1 MKKALSLILLLFTFS
16 VAQAQQ
22 EPLKLRE
29 LKENSIVK
37 NIPFEN
43 IGPTVMS
50 GRAIDVAVNPNNPTE
65 FYVAY
70 ASGGLWHTTNNG
82 SSFTPILDNYP
93 TQNIGDITVH
103 WQSRTIYVGTGENNS
118 SRSSYAGIGILKS
131 TDNGKTWEHI
141 GLDNSQHI
149 GRVLVNPNNKD
160 EVVVGVLGAL
170 YTPNQER
177 GIYKTLDGGKT
188 WKKNLFVDDLSG
200 MIDVQHAPNNFNI
213 MYASSWTKDRKA
225 WNFNG
230 NGNNSAI
237 YKSTDAGTT
246 WSRISTKKSGFPTG
260 NGVGR
265 IGLAV
270 FNENVVYALHDNQAR
285 RPNTK
290 KDTKKRGLDKADFK
304 TMTETE
310 FLALSDKKLNG
321 YLKMNGFQ
329 EKYRAENVKQMVR
342 SGNVKPIDLAKYIEN
357 ANTMLFDT
365 PVIGAEVYKSTDG
378 GMTWNKTHDDYL
390 DDLFYSYGYYFGE
403 VRVDLQNENSI
414 YVMGVP
420 ILKSKDAGKTFTS
433 ISKENVHADHQAL
446 WVNPKKSGHLING
459 NDGGLNMSYDD
470 GETWEKLNV
479 NPVGQFY
486 TINVDNESPYN
497 VYGGLQDNGVWVGA
511 STSRLNKRWQQSG
524 ENPYKSIMGGDGM
537 QIQIDNRNADIVYT
551 GYQFGNYYRINRDS
565 GKRTYIQPKHKLGES
580 PYRFNWQT
588 PILLSSHNQDI
599 LYLGGN
605 KLMRSL
611 NQGKDWEAISKDLT
625 KGGKKGNVAFGTL
638 TTISES
644 PFQFGLIYTGSD
656 DGLVQITKNSGAT
669 WSVISNNLP
678 QDLWVTRVIASKYKK
693 ERVYVTLN
701 GYRNDMFKSYVYISE
716 DFGATWKAI
725 TNGVASSPVNVIKED
740 LEDENILYLG
750 TDNGAYVSL
759 NKGENWNA
767 FANNLPAVAV
777 HDLVLQRANGDLL
790 LGTHGRSI
798 YKTNIEALQ
807 SYNANKS
814 SQDITIF
821 DLKPVAHSSRWGS
834 AWSKWIEP
842 NVPSF
847 KISFYAKKNQAVK
860 LEILSEEKRTLNAFN
875 IKSDKGFN
883 TFDYDVTLN
892 KKGVKNLL
900 KENTSIDIEPA
911 KNGKSYL
918 PKGNYFVRIN
928 GLEKAFEV
936 K

>member
-701 GYRNDMFKSYVYISE
+701 SYRNDMFKSYVYISE